1 MTQQGQPERR
11 RGGRAR
17 RLAMTIRQFAAAH
30 GFSQAMYFKE
40 KKAGRGP
47 REFKVGRRTFITFE
61 PAAKWRAEREAASN
75 GSEKADGTIDDT
87 TAPPMINGPTHFC
100 RGALISEAVA

>member
-1 MTQQGQPERR
+1 MPAGQPE
-11 RGGRAR
+11 
-17 RLAMTIRQFAAAH
+17 RLAMTISQFAAAH

-61 PAAKWRAEREAASN
+61 AAAEWRAEREAASN
-75 GSEKADGTIDDT
+75 
-87 TAPPMINGPTHFC
+87 
-100 RGALISEAVA
+100 AVPGVVRKQASR